1 MAVIGMDVVLGQ
13 IIGVLEEAFEGPRQS
28 WSYFTDSG
36 KDSGLLGT
44 LERLSAGEAS
54 RVLGRTSI
62 AAHVHH
68 VIFGLRASAAWIE
81 GDRTTRKWSV
91 SWSLM
96 EADDAEWRRMQ
107 EALRSGYRDLRRDVE
122 IYAATS
128 AESMGGVIG
137 ALAHVAYHL
146 GAIRQKVAFLERR

>member
-1 MAVIGMDVVLGQ
+1 MDVVLGQ
-13 IIGVLEEAFEGPRQS
+13 VLGVLAEAFDGPQQS

-44 LERLSAGEAS
+44 LQRMSAADAS
-54 RVLGRTSI
+54 RVLGRTSV

-68 VIFGLRASAAWIE
+68 VIFGLAASAAWIE
-81 GDRTTRKWSV
+81 GDRTTRKWSE
-91 SWSLM
+91 SWSVT
-96 EADDAEWRRMQ
+96 EADEEQWSHMLDK
-107 EALRSGYRDLRRDVE
+107 LRSGYRDLRKDIE
-122 IYAATS
+122 LFASSS

-146 GAIRQKVAFLERR
+146 GAIRQKAAIALTT